1 MNQVKQIYVDEVFET
16 FNSKDSNCVF
26 IDVREPDEWELG
38 VMPGVEKVSLGDFP
52 NHIDKLDK
60 NKKYIMVCRS
70 GARSN
75 RAGSLLIEKG
85 FSDVSNFQGGMLS
98 WYDEDYPL
106 E

>member
-1 MNQVKQIYVDEVFET
+1 MAEVKQIDVEEVYEIFNKKNDDYVL
-16 FNSKDSNCVF
+16 
-26 IDVREPDEWELG
+26 IDIREPDEWEQGTIPNIKKISMGEL
-38 VMPGVEKVSLGDFP
+38 P
-52 NHIDKLDK
+52 NHFSEMDK

-75 RAGSLLIEKG
+75 RMSAFMLEQG